1 MAKSSLLFES
11 LWAWETH
18 CLQAACSRARHSGIC
33 TVCHVRWARW
43 QAVLGTH
50 QIAVLPTLL
59 THTSPILSRAAMC
72 PAKAILSLFLH
83 NKGGPCDVVVANEM

>member
-1 MAKSSLLFES
+1 M
-11 LWAWETH
+11 
-18 CLQAACSRARHSGIC
+18 
-33 TVCHVRWARW
+33 
-43 QAVLGTH
+43 LGTY